1 MDIAEVAIS
10 VRRWDFNIR
19 EFDRIGPGRR
29 RPHRLP
35 LNAAITML
43 VWTHLSLTLLIIAT
57 VLVSGWVWANIPH
70 EIV

>member
-19 EFDRIGPGRR
+19 EFGPGRS

-35 LNAAITML
+35 LNAAITMF

-57 VLVSGWVWANIPH
+57 VLVSGWVWANIPRA
-70 EIV
+70 IV

>member
-10 VRRWDFNIR
+10 APLGLQHPLVRRYWS
-19 EFDRIGPGRR
+19 

-35 LNAAITML
+35 INAAITML

-57 VLVSGWVWANIPH
+57 VLVSGWVWANMPRA
-70 EIV
+70 IV

>member
-10 VRRWDFNIR
+10 VLRWDFNIR
-19 EFDRIGPGRR
+19 ESTVLGLVGAGRIGSRS
-29 RPHRLP
+29 
-35 LNAAITML
+35 AAITML

-70 EIV
+70 AIV